1 MAAIVVGVLLL
12 GGDDEPQTPDRA
24 SGGGGDGA
32 GSFTVSDGTPTD
44 PVVERPTA
52 LAVAGGSVWATSY
65 RSRRAVRIEAATMA
79 RKPSSERIPVGT
91 TDMTSDGDTVWLV
104 SEQSNTLTHL
114 DARTGRVMGE
124 PQELPPGNPFAV
136 AADDD
141 AVWIGSRGSR
151 NRNPVQQ
158 VLRIDK
164 RTRAVKTFPVS
175 RGVIDLAVSRTAV
188 WITNARGSSVTR
200 LAKESGEERTVQV
213 GAAPKGVAVGA
224 GLVWVANSGDGTVSV
239 IRSEGANDRVGQVS
253 VGAAPQLIAYGD
265 GGAWV
270 SLRDTS
276 EVVRVDRS
284 PATTARVKTAANPF
298 ALAFANARLFVASL
312 FDDVVQAVSAS

>member
-1 MAAIVVGVLLL
+1 
-12 GGDDEPQTPDRA
+12 
-24 SGGGGDGA
+24 
-32 GSFTVSDGTPTD
+32 
-44 PVVERPTA
+44 
-52 LAVAGGSVWATSY
+52 
-65 RSRRAVRIEAATMA
+65 MA

-91 TDMTSDGDTVWLV
+91 TDMTADGDTVWLV

-164 RTRAVKTFPVS
+164 GTRAVKTFPVS

-188 WITNARGSSVTR
+188 WVTNARGSSVTR
-200 LAKESGEERTVQV
+200 LAKESGDERTIQV
-213 GAAPKGVAVGA
+213 GDAPKGVAVGA

-239 IRSEGANDRVGQVS
+239 IRSEGSTDRVGQVS
-253 VGAAPQLIAYGD
+253 VGAGPQLIAYGD

-284 PATTARVKTAANPF
+284 PADDGAGEDRGEPVRAGVRGRPAVRGEPVRRRGAGRQRVVRSRRSRSRSSSPAWMCSQVTRTTLQPAIVRARS
-298 ALAFANARLFVASL
+298 LARSRSNLPWFECSLLSSSTMSLASRHT
-312 FDDVVQAVSAS
+312 QSTS

>member
-1 MAAIVVGVLLL
+1 VLLL

-24 SGGGGDGA
+24 SGGGGDG
-32 GSFTVSDGTPTD
+32 GSFTVSDETPTD

-65 RSRRAVRIEAATMA
+65 RSRRAVRIEASTMA

-164 RTRAVKTFPVS
+164 RTRAVKTYPVS

-200 LAKESGEERTVQV
+200 LAKESGEERTIPV

-312 FDDVVQAVSAS
+312 FDDVVQSVSAS

>member
-1 MAAIVVGVLLL
+1 VL

-24 SGGGGDGA
+24 GGDGGGA
-32 GSFTVSDGTPTD
+32 ASFTVSDGTPTD

-65 RSRRAVRIEAATMA
+65 RSRRAVRIDAATMA
-79 RKPSSERIPVGT
+79 RRPSSERIPVGT
-91 TDMTSDGDTVWLV
+91 TDMTADGDTVWLV

-141 AVWIGSRGSR
+141 AVWVGSRGSR

-164 RTRAVKTFPVS
+164 RTRAVKPYPVS

-200 LAKESGEERTVQV
+200 LAKESGEERTIGV

-239 IRSEGANDRVGQVS
+239 IRSDGSADRVGQVS
-253 VGAAPQLIAYGD
+253 VGAGPQLIAYGD

-284 PATTARVKTAANPF
+284 PQTTARVKTAANPF
-298 ALAFANARLFVASL
+298 ALAFADARLFVASL